1 MSMHWYEE
9 VVESSIRV
17 LVEHDG
23 GADLRDLFA
32 ALWLFQSH
40 YDCSFTQGRV
50 LDLLV
55 KHRYTYELPLSAH
68 PAYAEYTKE
77 FKKGSKSK
85 RDINFVMDVLGQD
98 EDEDLDEDELGQ
110 DDDDDDDDDAGMMG
124 GPRRQGNEEGYLTDG
139 RLYCDAGTPLWEKLV
154 EAKTIQGPDAEKPK
168 TVSLAEVAIRVV
180 KAAEKAKDRELI
192 ACWMALGPA
201 TFFGDRFRRA
211 LKKGDVLGTNPFSG
225 KPIVARRD
233 EIARRPFSVEEIA
246 ALPEAVEL
254 RDISRRNKAMEV
266 ELHDNEP
273 PPPDERTPVEAWWF
287 AT

>member
-1 MSMHWYEE
+1 MHWYED

-17 LVEHDG
+17 LDEHDG
-23 GADLRDLFA
+23 GTDLRDLFA
-32 ALWLFQSH
+32 ALWAFQSN

-55 KHRYTYELPLSAH
+55 KHRYTYELPLTAH
-68 PAYAEYTKE
+68 PAYEENAKD

-85 RDINFVMDVLGQD
+85 RDITFVLDLLGD
-98 EDEDLDEDELGQ
+98 EEEEEEDEGEELGEGDE
-110 DDDDDDDDDAGMMG
+110 DDDDLFAMA
-124 GPRRQGNEEGYLTDG
+124 GPRRQGNEEGYLTSG
-139 RLYCDAGTPLWEKLV
+139 KLYCDAGTPLWEKLV
-154 EAKTIQGPDAEKPK
+154 AAKTLKGPDAKKAK
-168 TVSLAEVAIRVV
+168 TLTLAQVAIRVV
-180 KAAEKAKDRELI
+180 KAAEKANDPELI

-201 TFFGDRFRRA
+201 MFFGDRFTRA

-254 RDISRRNKAMEV
+254 RKISLRTKAMES

-287 AT
+287 AV